1 MSAAV
6 EQRLAHFRAGHGTS
20 SAAAR
25 LPPRSEEPPGKAAAP
40 EASEGPDRGGQ
51 VSAAVCG

>member
-1 MSAAV
+1 MAAAV
-6 EQRLAHFRAGHGTS
+6 EQRLARFR
-20 SAAAR
+20 AAR

-51 VSAAVCG
+51 VSAALCG